1 MESLELSTK
10 LVEITPRGCI
20 RKYRRDAGWG
30 CVLRYGKHTRSLS
43 GSAPSKSER
52 RMELLAVL
60 NGLKQLKYQCQVHL
74 YTGTEYISD
83 CAHQLIRGRG
93 SSLFLVG
100 VRAGTAK
107 NADLWQEFEALAK
120 KHHIRVIWVDVRSR
134 RADDSRARTAARW
147 AA

>member
-20 RKYRRDAGWG
+20 RKYRHNAGWG
-30 CVLRYGKHTRSLS
+30 CILRYGSHTRSIS
-43 GSAPSKSER
+43 GSAASKSER
-52 RMELLAVL
+52 RVELLAML
-60 NGLKQLKYQCQVHL
+60 NGLKQLKYPCQVHL

-83 CAHQLIRGRG
+83 CARQLIRGRG
-93 SSLFLVG
+93 SSLFLAG

-107 NADLWQEFEALAK
+107 NADLWQEFDALAK
-120 KHHIRVIWVDVRSR
+120 RHCVTVIWVGVRSR
-134 RADDSRARTAARW
+134 HADDSRARTAARW